1 MVFDLEGKLTVAIIY
16 LLLENRKPVGTI
28 EVRQE
33 LK

>member
-1 MVFDLEGKLTVAIIY
+1 MVFDLEGKLTIATIY
-16 LLLENRKPVGTI
+16 LLLENRKLEGNI